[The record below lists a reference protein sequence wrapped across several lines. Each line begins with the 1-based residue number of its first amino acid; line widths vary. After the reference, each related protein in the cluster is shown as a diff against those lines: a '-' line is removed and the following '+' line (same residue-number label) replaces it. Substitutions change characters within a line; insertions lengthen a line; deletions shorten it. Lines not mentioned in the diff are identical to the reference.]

1 MRKNFK
7 HINKLE
13 SPFIKKNYNY
23 LLKLE
28 IVKDIPTTAFY
39 KIYGKIWLEQPS
51 TYPYTR
57 PVRTYE
63 PNLT

>member
-1 MRKNFK
+1 MRKIFK

-39 KIYGKIWLEQPS
+39 KIYGKDLIGAAIHIS
-51 TYPYTR
+51 IY
-57 PVRTYE
+57 
-63 PNLT
+63 